1 MIKIS
6 SRGLAIGLI
15 ASLALNLFL
24 GGALVA
30 RQVFHRG
37 HFRITAEGP
46 YPRWAKKAKLSTE
59 QTAKVQAIWKENY
72 PEVRTRMRAMR
83 LARRQMRARLFADP
97 LDPKALD
104 RAAADVRARSMETQR
119 YVHDMMGKVA
129 ATMTADERRRFF
141 RRLFRRRHHG
151 RSSFGPPR

>member
-1 MIKIS
+1 MIKLS

-15 ASLALNLFL
+15 ASLALNLLL
-24 GGALVA
+24 GGAMVA
-30 RQVFHRG
+30 RHVFHRD

-46 YPRWAKKAKLSTE
+46 FPRWAKRAKLGAK
-59 QTAKVQAIWKENY
+59 QTARLQAIWKQNY

-83 LARRQMRARLFADP
+83 TARSQMREQLFADP

-119 YVHDMMGKVA
+119 YVHGMMGKVA
-129 ATMTADERRRFF
+129 ATMTADERRRLF
-141 RRLFRRRHHG
+141 RRLFRHRHRHRG
-151 RSSFGPPR
+151 RPPF